1 MSRKSYVATSALVT
15 ISKKK
20 DKISKLSERSNMC
33 PNRKPMFGHIT
44 LGHYTLHLGPIK

>member
-20 DKISKLSERSNMC
+20 DKISKLSERSNMAQTESQC
-33 PNRKPMFGHIT
+33 
-44 LGHYTLHLGPIK
+44 LGTLHLDITHYTWGL